1 MLEQSDENDRDAG
14 CFVMQTHLI
23 QHGSSKKCLAISSNK
38 QKLLMEECDI
48 SNQQQQWKFQNYDP
62 SKL

>member
-1 MLEQSDENDRDAG
+1 MCYYVL
-14 CFVMQTHLI
+14 QTNLL

-48 SNQQQQWKFQNYDP
+48 NNQQQQWKFQNYDP